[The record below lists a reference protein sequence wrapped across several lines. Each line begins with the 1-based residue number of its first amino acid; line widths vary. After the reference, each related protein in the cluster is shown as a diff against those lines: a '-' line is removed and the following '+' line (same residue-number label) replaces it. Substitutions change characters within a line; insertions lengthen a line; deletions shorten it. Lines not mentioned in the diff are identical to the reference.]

1 MEKIIN
7 DEELKGYFTELN
19 GLIEESKEIQKKAED
34 LRDEQNKIGFK
45 VNNLKEKMNPIL
57 EKYSLE
63 LSESDFNVVSGI
75 ELKGE
80 EIVATVTDVVE
91 DFKKDFLEQKKKFEE
106 LQNK

>member
-7 DEELKGYFTELN
+7 DEELKNLFVELN
-19 GLIEESKEIQKKAED
+19 GYIDESKAIQKQAED

-45 VNNLKEKMNPIL
+45 VNNLKERMNPIL
-57 EKYSLE
+57 EKYSKE
-63 LSESDFNVVSGI
+63 LSEDDFVVVSGI
-75 ELKGE
+75 QLKDNE
-80 EIVATVTDVVE
+80 VVATISNVVE